1 VLVYATVPGF
11 YAEVERSRDPA
22 LRGRPVIVGG
32 DPRKRGLVQSA
43 SEDALACGVEI
54 GMPILEALAR
64 CPQARVRRTDMRL
77 YREVSAR
84 LRSAFR
90 LATERVEPAGLE
102 AAYLDVAGRDE
113 APEAIALGLRERVA
127 HELGLPLRLGVAPVR
142 FLAKLA
148 AEQSGLAGVGCV
160 RPGEVRRF
168 LDPLPVERLPG
179 VGPRTRET
187 LLGLG
192 AARVVDLLA
201 LGQGRLEEA
210 LGNHGRAV
218 FALAQGSD
226 ESRVRPAPHPRT
238 VSHESTLATP
248 EVDRG
253 ALEARLAELAG
264 NVETTLARERLAAKR
279 LVLKVRYADH
289 EETTRSRTVTHPLD
303 RAREL
308 LALASDLLT
317 RTQAGTRPIR
327 GLGLTA
333 SSLVRVRRDERQLD
347 LFSSG
352 RRD

>member
-1 VLVYATVPGF
+1 MLVYATVPSF

-22 LRGRPVIVGG
+22 LRDRPVIVGG

-54 GMPILEALAR
+54 GMSILDALAH
-64 CPQARVRRTDMRL
+64 CPGARVRKTDMRC

-90 LATERVEPAGLE
+90 LASERVEPAGLE
-102 AAYLDVAGRDE
+102 AAYLDVTGRDE
-113 APEAIALGLRERVA
+113 APEAIALRLRERVT
-127 HELGLPLRLGVAPVR
+127 HEIGLPLRLGIAPVR
-142 FLAKLA
+142 FLAKLV
-148 AEQSGLAGVGCV
+148 AEESALSEVGCV

-192 AARVVDLLA
+192 AGRVADILK
-201 LGQGRLEEA
+201 LGQRRLEEA

-218 FALAQGSD
+218 FALAQGLD

-238 VSHESTLATP
+238 VSHESTLAAP
-248 EVDRG
+248 EIDRG
-253 ALEARLAELAG
+253 AIEARLAELAG
-264 NVETTLARERLAAKR
+264 TVEATLARERLAAKR

-308 LALASDLLT
+308 LALAADLLT

-347 LFSSG
+347 LFSG

>member
-1 VLVYATVPGF
+1 M
-11 YAEVERSRDPA
+11 AEESGPA
-22 LRGRPVIVGG
+22 
-32 DPRKRGLVQSA
+32 D
-43 SEDALACGVEI
+43 
-54 GMPILEALAR
+54 
-64 CPQARVRRTDMRL
+64 
-77 YREVSAR
+77 
-84 LRSAFR
+84 
-90 LATERVEPAGLE
+90 
-102 AAYLDVAGRDE
+102 
-113 APEAIALGLRERVA
+113 
-127 HELGLPLRLGVAPVR
+127 
-142 FLAKLA
+142 
-148 AEQSGLAGVGCV
+148 VGCV

-192 AARVVDLLA
+192 AARVEDLLK
-201 LGQGRLEEA
+201 LGQRRLEEA

-248 EVDRG
+248 EIDRG
-253 ALEARLAELAG
+253 ALEARLAELAV
-264 NVETTLARERLAAKR
+264 NVEATLARERLAAKR

-303 RAREL
+303 RAPEL
-308 LALASDLLT
+308 LRLASDLLT

-333 SSLVRVRRDERQLD
+333 SSLVRVRRDARQLD
-347 LFSSG
+347 LFATAP
-352 RRD
+352 